1 MKVTGRKKKQV
12 IVLII
17 CLFLAVLLGI
27 SLIIYIRTIEKNTM
41 GYRISVYGLDIS
53 KLPPL
58 EEAAEKKADEFAK
71 TNVVF
76 EENGNEVLQDD
87 VKRSGDIRWI

>member
-53 KLPPL
+53 KLPI
-58 EEAAEKKADEFAK
+58 EEAEEKIADEFEK

-76 EENGNEVLQDD
+76 E
-87 VKRSGDIRWI
+87 